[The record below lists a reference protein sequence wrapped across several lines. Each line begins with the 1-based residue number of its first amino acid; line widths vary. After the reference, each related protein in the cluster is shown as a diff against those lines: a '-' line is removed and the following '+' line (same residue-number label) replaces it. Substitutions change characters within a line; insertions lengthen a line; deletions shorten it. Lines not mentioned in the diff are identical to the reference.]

1 MVPGSL
7 SSSRQHAVE
16 AALAD
21 LEPLLGSRVTTNAVE
36 REHHSHGESYHL
48 PALPDIVCFP
58 QSTAEVSEIMKISAR
73 HQIPVVPFGAGTSVE
88 GHVNALRGGITID
101 LREMNHATARS
112 RSCSAR
118 AASMRPSLSQSWI
131 WASVRRMPVPEA

>member
-7 SSSRQHAVE
+7 SSSRLHVVE

-21 LEPLLGSRVTTNAVE
+21 LQPLLGARVTTNAVE

-58 QSTAEVSEIMKISAR
+58 QSTGEVSEIMKISAR

-101 LREMNHATARS
+101 LREMNK
-112 RSCSAR
+112 
-118 AASMRPSLSQSWI
+118 
-131 WASVRRMPVPEA
+131 